1 MQIKRINMNIRSDR
15 DLLMDIERKLDDV
28 KESVH
33 DLEKNQLEIKKDLS
47 YHIKRTDLLQNEV
60 THLSERF
67 KPIES
72 IRFTWN
78 NLFKLVALFAGLA
91 TIVTAFFAVLKN
103 VGFFNE

>member
-1 MQIKRINMNIRSDR
+1 MSGIRTDR

-33 DLEKNQLEIKKDLS
+33 DLEKSQLEIKKDLS

-60 THLSERF
+60 THLSDRI

-72 IRFTWN
+72 IRFTWQ
-78 NLFKLVALFAGLA
+78 NLFKLIALFAGLA
-91 TIVTAFFAVLKN
+91 TIVTAFFTVLKN
-103 VGFFNE
+103 VGFFDK

>member
-1 MQIKRINMNIRSDR
+1 MSIRTDR
-15 DLLMDIERKLDDV
+15 EVLVDIERKLDDV

-33 DLEKNQLEIKKDLS
+33 DLEKSQLEIKKDLS
-47 YHIKRTDLLQNEV
+47 YHIKRTDILQTEV

-78 NLFKLVALFAGLA
+78 NLFKLIALFAGLA
-91 TIVTAFFAVLKN
+91 TIVTAFFTILKN
-103 VGFFNE
+103 LGFFDK